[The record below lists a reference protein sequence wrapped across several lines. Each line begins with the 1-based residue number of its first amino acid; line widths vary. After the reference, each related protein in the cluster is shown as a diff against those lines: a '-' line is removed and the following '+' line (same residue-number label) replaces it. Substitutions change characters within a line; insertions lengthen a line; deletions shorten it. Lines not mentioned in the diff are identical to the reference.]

1 LQVLLDKS
9 VYSLI
14 IRSVSSSVL
23 SDIRAFG
30 QTNRCVLIML
40 QDRYGQFDFPRMI
53 NAISEITKSMSI
65 DKAFTLC
72 QSITDNILRVKNA
85 QEMGAILLLAIGCS
99 AEIRDKIVNVYS
111 FGSQRSLDLSTVR
124 QLIKSHSIVTDSENQ
139 GASNGFVAKKR
150 ISGVRCYGY
159 GKPGHIIKDCLEGS
173 RDGGRDHKGKGKDAY
188 GRAWIAFNAQHGS
201 NADHGTK
208 FYFDSG
214 ANNHVI
220 RDRSLFMK
228 FEECDGSITGLGGE
242 IPVEGRGT
250 VILKLNGSEIKL
262 LDCLYVPSGVTNLI
276 SIPRALSAGA
286 FFEMRGSRLKL
297 DGSVVG
303 TRDDTMLFRAHV
315 SIVKPSAMISR
326 LSLVSTGLTSSELW
340 HARFGH
346 PSFGVFEL

>member
-1 LQVLLDKS
+1 MG
-9 VYSLI
+9 
-14 IRSVSSSVL
+14 SS
-23 SDIRAFG
+23 IFH
-30 QTNRCVLIML
+30 
-40 QDRYGQFDFPRMI
+40 MI
-53 NAISEITKSMSI
+53 NAISEITKSMSS

-72 QSITDNILRVKNA
+72 QSITDNTLRVKNA

-124 QLIKSHSIVTDSENQ
+124 QLIKFHSIVTDSENQ

-150 ISGVRCYGY
+150 ISGVRCYGC
-159 GKPGHIIKDCLEGS
+159 GKPGHIIKDCPEGS
-173 RDGGRDHKGKGKDAY
+173 RHGGRDHKSKGKDAY

-201 NADHGTK
+201 NADYGTK
-208 FYFDSG
+208 LYFDSG

-250 VILKLNGSEIKL
+250 VFLKLNGSEIKL
-262 LDCLYVPSGVTNLI
+262 LDCLYVPSGVTNSI

-286 FFEMRGSRLKL
+286 FCEMRGSRLKL

-303 TRDDTMLFRAHV
+303 TMDDTMLFRAHV
-315 SIVKPSAMISR
+315 
-326 LSLVSTGLTSSELW
+326 
-340 HARFGH
+340 
-346 PSFGVFEL
+346 